1 MPSLDDIAVRRPSL
15 AKTRPH
21 LLQRTLSETVR
32 NRNADKHLA
41 VSTGGLGKQLSS
53 SQFGKYAILHCY
65 RLSYMSEFIT
75 MLIGLLVLHNFVSKK
90 PLVYNNRY
98 RLRRELEVVK
108 GVPNQCVVCFVS

>member
-15 AKTRPH
+15 AKSRPH

-32 NRNADKHLA
+32 NRKADKHLA

-65 RLSYMSEFIT
+65 RFSYMLEFVS
-75 MLIGLLVLHNFVSKK
+75 MLISPLVLHSFVSKK

-98 RLRRELEVVK
+98 RLCHEVEVVK